1 MNLHLLNPVT
11 IHSANPRSPRPDIPN
26 VSITLPGNL
35 GKTCNEMINILFGR
49 VGREAGARRALD
61 PQRQHQRLRAVMAV
75 PQRQS
80 IGVEPAA
87 NVFRPHTGNGKGH
100 DPASLQG
107 SYGSYHANTLETGQ
121 RVEKPAGEPRSCSAT
136 ASQSR
141 RSIQRIAAP
150 SPTAAPIGGVPAS
163 NRRGGSANSAASGD
177 TLRIIW
183 PEGRH
188 ILQDFAAAPKD
199 ANPGGTEGLVAG
211 ERIEID
217 AEALNVERS
226 VRRSLRPIKH
236 HGGADGARGSDD
248 WSGIRQRAR
257 YIRAMGH
264 SGISK

>member
-121 RVEKPAGEPRSCSAT
+121 RVEKPAGEPPLMLGDSVPIETFHPADRRPEPDGRPDWRSAGLEP
-136 ASQSR
+136 AW
-141 RSIQRIAAP
+141 RI
-150 SPTAAPIGGVPAS
+150 
-163 NRRGGSANSAASGD
+163 
-177 TLRIIW
+177 
-183 PEGRH
+183 
-188 ILQDFAAAPKD
+188 
-199 ANPGGTEGLVAG
+199 G
-211 ERIEID
+211 E
-217 AEALNVERS
+217 LRS
-226 VRRSLRPIKH
+226 V
-236 HGGADGARGSDD
+236 
-248 WSGIRQRAR
+248 W
-257 YIRAMGH
+257 
-264 SGISK
+264 